1 MTIKQHNN
9 ILDTKLSEYEK
20 KIAET
25 NQQITFIQK
34 MGERYGVGVESDR
47 IFSLLYEEL
56 AEYDK
61 LLSELKPKCD
71 NPTAP

>member
-9 ILDTKLSEYEK
+9 ILDTKLSEYEQ

-61 LLSELKPKCD
+61 LLSELKPK
-71 NPTAP
+71 

>member
-1 MTIKQHNN
+1 MTIKQHKN
-9 ILDTKLSEYEK
+9 ILDTKLSEYEQ
-20 KIAET
+20 KITET

-34 MGERYGVGVESDR
+34 MGERYGVGLESDR

-61 LLSELKPKCD
+61 LLSELNPKCN